1 MSEKPPEPKDQTLT
15 EDEREANR
23 RFQET
28 LGRLVN
34 TPHKPHA
41 PLKPRPPRKAKPGA

>member
-1 MSEKPPEPKDQTLT
+1 MSGSEPPK
-15 EDEREANR
+15 EDDAEAER

-34 TPHKPHA
+34 TPHKPHKPA
-41 PLKPRPPRKAKPGA
+41 EPKPPTAGGRDRPL

>member
-1 MSEKPPEPKDQTLT
+1 LADKPPEPEDDKLT
-15 EDEREANR
+15 DDEREANR

-34 TPHKPHA
+34 TPHTPHKPA
-41 PLKPRPPRKAKPGA
+41 TNPIAKKSKA

>member
-1 MSEKPPEPKDQTLT
+1 MTGKSPDPEDPST
-15 EDEREANR
+15 EDEPDVQR

-34 TPHKPHA
+34 TPHKPHKSA
-41 PLKPRPPRKAKPGA
+41 PKPRKRSGK

>member
-1 MSEKPPEPKDQTLT
+1 MTEKHSPEDPGSDDNESEVDIQ
-15 EDEREANR
+15 R

-34 TPHKPHA
+34 TPHKPYRA
-41 PLKPRPPRKAKPGA
+41 ATEKPQEPPR

>member
-1 MSEKPPEPKDQTLT
+1 MTDKPPESEDRMLT
-15 EDEREANR
+15 DDEREANR

-34 TPHKPHA
+34 TPHKPH
-41 PLKPRPPRKAKPGA
+41 KPAEKPKPSRRSGR